1 MSGGLSI
8 PFAFAA
14 LFTEGHPKRYF
25 AALAFVALWVFA
37 IRLAWKNYQ
46 IMVIEKQKK
55 ERAMLTAMI
64 DLIKNDR
71 HQNTLPPIPKFQS
84 IGVLIKFAHEIET
97 EELLKY
103 YCQKFENLG
112 YGDPLKNFRPILEEE
127 LKNEWLPVLIEAR
140 HKQHDVKAEYQFLD
154 FLATQWSGK
163 EKWKKLMEAKN
174 TKSFENKG

>member
-1 MSGGLSI
+1 MSGGFSI

-25 AALAFVALWVFA
+25 AFLAFIALWVFA

-46 IMVIEKQKK
+46 IMVIEKPKK
-55 ERAMLTAMI
+55 ERAMLIAMI

-97 EELLKY
+97 EELLKN
-103 YCQKFENLG
+103 YCQEFEKLG

-127 LKNEWLPVLIEAR
+127 LKNKWLPVWR
-140 HKQHDVKAEYQFLD
+140 N
-154 FLATQWSGK
+154 
-163 EKWKKLMEAKN
+163 AKD
-174 TKSFENKG
+174 GLVH